1 MPQFDVT
8 TFLVQSVGFSLALG
22 IFYFVY
28 LKFVLSQLFTTLR
41 LREKVLFT
49 NIKSSSKLV
58 KTELLNYI
66 FSKI

>member
-8 TFLVQSVGFSLALG
+8 TFLVQSFGFSLALG

-49 NIKSSSKLV
+49 NTKSSSKLV
-58 KTELLNYI
+58 KNELLNYI